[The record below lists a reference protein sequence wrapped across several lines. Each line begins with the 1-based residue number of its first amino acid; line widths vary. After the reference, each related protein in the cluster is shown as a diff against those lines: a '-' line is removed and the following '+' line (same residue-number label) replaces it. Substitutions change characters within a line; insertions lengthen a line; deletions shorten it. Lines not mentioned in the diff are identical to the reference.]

1 MENKFSIN
9 GTLTGNNT
17 AYLSTNHYLPANYGT
32 IISTEWWRTNQ
43 LKINS
48 MQEQVKVAVFH
59 VKRNEDNEIISST
72 IIDELWVEKKPGIS
86 IDYAVAKAIK
96 GDYEPSEIVIKVIYT
111 VTF

>member
-9 GTLTGNNT
+9 GMLTGNST
-17 AYLSTNHYLPANYGT
+17 AYLSTNHYLPANYST
-32 IISTEWWRTNQ
+32 VISTGTNQ
-43 LKINS
+43 FKINNV
-48 MQEQVKVAVFH
+48 QQQVKVAAFH

-72 IIDELWVEKKPGIS
+72 IIDELWVEKKPGVS

-96 GDYEPSEIVIKVIYT
+96 IDLDPSEIVIKEIYT

>member
-9 GTLTGNNT
+9 GTLTGNST

-32 IISTEWWRTNQ
+32 IISTDTNQ
-43 LKINS
+43 FKINS
-48 MQEQVKVAVFH
+48 MQQQVKVAAFH
-59 VKRNEDNEIISST
+59 VKRNEDNKIISST
-72 IIDELWVEKKPGIS
+72 IIDELWVEKKPGVS

-96 GDYEPSEIVIKVIYT
+96 GSYGIDEIVIKEIYT